1 MDYLGD
7 DPYPTGNTRGLIVD
21 DVSCFERSHI
31 SLLIY
36 DFSGHT

>member
-21 DVSCFERSHI
+21 DVGRFEQPHLFANS
-31 SLLIY
+31 SL
-36 DFSGHT
+36 